1 MKAVLIFVITWT
13 FLVPGVVTTAQVIP
27 TRASWVSVR
36 YVPPKNAAHQ
46 PISEELKELRFLEKL
61 QELLSPFRLPGTLL
75 VQLEGCD
82 GDANA
87 SYENAVITVCYEYV
101 DQLWKTMPV
110 ETTVDGVAP
119 NQITWL
125 EMDGWVASRFLE
137 FTECHGG
144 EVEKDKGRR

>member
-1 MKAVLIFVITWT
+1 VITWT

-27 TRASWVSVR
+27 PRASWVSVR

-87 SYENAVITVCYEYV
+87 SYENTVITVCYEY
-101 DQLWKTMPV
+101 
-110 ETTVDGVAP
+110 ET
-119 NQITWL
+119 N
-125 EMDGWVASRFLE
+125 S
-137 FTECHGG
+137 
-144 EVEKDKGRR
+144 GRLCPLKRR